1 MSDLLGRL
9 RKGYGKKL
17 RALHT
22 WNGWIVVILAL
33 TGLVLVGGF
42 WRGFLGEGRVWIK
55 GLHIVV
61 GIASILPVI
70 YYLLLAS
77 KHWKQLKEKPWQRF
91 NVLVVLFLLL
101 GWFVSGVLLWQF
113 RTVGPQVSNLS
124 LVVHDVLTW
133 IGLPYI
139 IYHSLTRVKWLKEP
153 NRRTIKSE
161 GSAITTSQNTPQSVY
176 TRRAFI
182 RGTIGVGLAL
192 TIGPSF
198 VKWLGSSIGNIGGSE
213 TIDKLIE
220 NDRNQLLPAPQPLAS
235 SSPPL
240 GGGSQ
245 GQFRVYT
252 VTPIPEFTND
262 NWSFKI
268 DGLVDQSYT
277 WNWEQFVQ
285 LQRTVQVSDF
295 HCVTGWSVYKNTW
308 EGIKL
313 KDLLQ
318 QVGVKSAA
326 KTVKFYS
333 GDGVYTDTLTLEQAD
348 MDDVMIAVMHD
359 GKPIPSDLGGPVRLI
374 VPKMFAYKSVK
385 WLNRIELIEGE
396 HTGYWEQRGYS
407 NDAWV

>member
-1 MSDLLGRL
+1 
-9 RKGYGKKL
+9 
-17 RALHT
+17 
-22 WNGWIVVILAL
+22 
-33 TGLVLVGGF
+33 
-42 WRGFLGEGRVWIK
+42 
-55 GLHIVV
+55 
-61 GIASILPVI
+61 
-70 YYLLLAS
+70 
-77 KHWKQLKEKPWQRF
+77 
-91 NVLVVLFLLL
+91 
-101 GWFVSGVLLWQF
+101 
-113 RTVGPQVSNLS
+113 
-124 LVVHDVLTW
+124 
-133 IGLPYI
+133 
-139 IYHSLTRVKWLKEP
+139 
-153 NRRTIKSE
+153 
-161 GSAITTSQNTPQSVY
+161 
-176 TRRAFI
+176 
-182 RGTIGVGLAL
+182 
-192 TIGPSF
+192 
-198 VKWLGSSIGNIGGSE
+198 
-213 TIDKLIE
+213 
-220 NDRNQLLPAPQPLAS
+220 
-235 SSPPL
+235 
-240 GGGSQ
+240 
-245 GQFRVYT
+245 VYT

-262 NWSFKI
+262 NWSFEI

-396 HTGYWEQRGYS
+396 HIGYWEQRGYS